1 MKLVNL
7 CSGTLLALAAVSSLS
22 AQAKPNDG
30 IYPPPTEPCTYS
42 TGPEVMSL
50 GVQAFNLNIQQ
61 ASPIFIGG
69 ERYTLSRSD
78 FTPIYQRVTYTCP
91 GLDPLVVDEY
101 SGYTLSLPVYND
113 FGQKLY
119 FDISGRAAKYMNLS
133 VSCGSFSASDS
144 GDKFYISRSA
154 ITGGSCTQLDLKLTF
169 NKSSSQPSYLDLNV
183 MISEALD

>member
-1 MKLVNL
+1 MKLINL
-7 CSGTLLALAAVSSLS
+7 CSGTLLTLAAASSLS

-30 IYPPPTEPCTYS
+30 IYPPPNEPCTYS
-42 TGPEVMSL
+42 TGPEVRSFGL
-50 GVQAFNLNIQQ
+50 QAFNQSIQQ

-78 FTPIYQRVTYTCP
+78 FKPIVKEVTYTCP
-91 GLDPLVVDEY
+91 GLDPLVVTEY

-119 FDISGRAAKYMNLS
+119 FDISGRAAKHMNLS

-144 GDKFYISRSA
+144 GDKFYISRA
-154 ITGGSCTQLDLKLTF
+154 ATTGGSCTRLDLRLTF
-169 NKSSSQPSYLDLNV
+169 NKTKWQPSYLDLNV

>member
-7 CSGTLLALAAVSSLS
+7 CSGTLLALTAISSLS
-22 AQAKPNDG
+22 VQAWPEDD
-30 IYPPPTEPCTYS
+30 IWPPPEPCVYS
-42 TGPEVMSL
+42 SQPEIMSL
-50 GVQAFNLNIQQ
+50 GNEILSMGMQTT
-61 ASPIFIGG
+61 SPIFIGG
-69 ERYTLSRSD
+69 ERYTLSRND
-78 FTPIYQRVTYTCP
+78 FTPIYETVTYTCP
-91 GLDPLVVDEY
+91 GQEPLVVQQY

-113 FGQKLY
+113 FGQKLF

-154 ITGGSCTQLDLKLTF
+154 TTGGSCKRLDLKFTF
-169 NKSSSQPSYLDLNV
+169 NKSASQPSYLDLNV